1 MSHPI
6 FAGAMLLAGAQ
17 LPFDMQ
23 AVTAAQPTPPAVEQP
38 AVPAAQSQPV
48 APAADGDAAAAPPA
62 DAASPAAPAPAD
74 ATAAPAAQTS
84 GSPPG
89 SPDDSIVVTG
99 RGKSAADPL
108 QDVNVKSYQVTQKV
122 DDAFVAPVSNAYKSA
137 LPNQVRSGLRNF
149 LNNLREPVNF
159 LNFMLQLKPG
169 RAARTLGRFAINST
183 IGVAGLFDQAKRKP
197 FRLAYQGNGFA
208 NTLGYYGV
216 GPGPYFFVPLVGPTT
231 LRDLLGNWADKLV
244 LPSLIGKPFDRPE
257 FVIPVFIISSLDD
270 RIQRDD
276 QIRTMRAQSDGYSS
290 TRELYLKQRAAEIA
304 ALHSVKYRLKHGLFV
319 VPNPIPAPFARP
331 AKSTAT
337 PVAVQP
343 APVPAPAAAAPEP
356 GVQPPAEA
364 APAPA
369 PTPDCGTA
377 ASPCLLDEAA

>member
-23 AVTAAQPTPPAVEQP
+23 AVTAAQSAPPAAEQP
-38 AVPAAQSQPV
+38 AAPAEPKQPV
-48 APAADGDAAAAPPA
+48 APPPAADGGPGVPPPA
-62 DAASPAAPAPAD
+62 DAPAPAAPAPTPD
-74 ATAAPAAQTS
+74 APTGTASAVRAPHA
-84 GSPPG
+84 
-89 SPDDSIVVTG
+89 PDDSIVVTG
-99 RGKSAADPL
+99 RGRSAADPL

-137 LPNQVRSGLRNF
+137 LPNQVRNGLRNF

-169 RAARTLGRFAINST
+169 RAARTFGRFAINST

-197 FRLAYQGNGFA
+197 FHLTYQANGFA

-231 LRDLLGNWADKLV
+231 LRDLLGSWADKLV
-244 LPSLIGKPFDRPE
+244 LPGLIGKPFDRPE
-257 FVIPVFIISSLDD
+257 YVIPVFIISSLDD
-270 RIQRDD
+270 RVQRDD

-290 TRELYLKQRAAEIA
+290 TRELYLKQRQAEIA
-304 ALHSVKYRLKHGLFV
+304 ALHSVKYRLKRGLFV
-319 VPNPIPAPFARP
+319 VPNPIPAPFTRP
-331 AKSTAT
+331 ARTA
-337 PVAVQP
+337 
-343 APVPAPAAAAPEP
+343 PAPAAT
-356 GVQPPAEA
+356 QPPAIPATPAPAVVQPAADAPPVA
-364 APAPA
+364 APAA
-369 PTPDCGTA
+369 DCGAA